1 MLKICLIFK
10 DKGKE
15 MRIGNT
21 KIKIVQKNIFKQFV
35 EAIVVFTD
43 NDLALNEKEMS
54 FIRKGKV
61 FAGIKKKFVVGKAIA
76 LPIDKLPIK
85 YAICSVLKKKSF
97 EINKE
102 KIKLAIRD
110 VLKVAEEKK
119 INSIAFS
126 VLWLQE
132 EISLKEF
139 SRIMIGEIS
148 KYLEKMPFLKEIVFI
163 LPDKKKSFAFRELV
177 TDCIG
182 YIEREKG
189 AYPIPTVDII
199 IELKEKIVLI
209 KRKNPPYGWAIP
221 GGFVEY
227 DESLEV
233 AAAREAKEETNLSLQ
248 NLFQFHTYSEPG
260 RDPRFHTISTV
271 FIAQGKGNPEAK
283 SDALEL
289 GLFSLQD
296 LPGKFAFD
304 HKKIIRDYFNF
315 KKNGLAL

>member
-1 MLKICLIFK
+1 MK
-10 DKGKE
+10 
-15 MRIGNT
+15 IGNT
-21 KIKIVQKNIFKQFV
+21 KIKIVPKNIFKHSV
-35 EAIVVFTD
+35 EAIVAFTD
-43 NDLALNEKEMS
+43 SDLVLNEKEMS
-54 FIRKGKV
+54 FIRKGNV

-76 LPIDKLPIK
+76 LPINKVPIK
-85 YAICSVLKKKSF
+85 YVICTVLKNKNF
-97 EINKE
+97 EISKE
-102 KIKLAIRD
+102 KIKFAIRD

-119 INSIAFS
+119 IKSIAFS
-126 VLWLQE
+126 VLWIQE

-139 SRIMIGEIS
+139 SRIMIEEIS
-148 KYLEKMPFLKEIVFI
+148 KYLEKKPFLKEIVFI

-199 IELKEKIVLI
+199 IELKEKLVLI

-227 DESLEV
+227 GERLE
-233 AAAREAKEETNLSLQ
+233 AAAVREAKEETNLSLQ
-248 NLFQFHTYSEPG
+248 NLFQFHTYSEHG

-283 SDALEL
+283 SDALDL

-296 LPGKFAFD
+296 LPEKFAFD
-304 HKKIIRDYFNF
+304 HKKIISDYFNF
-315 KKNGLAL
+315 KKNSLAL

>member
-1 MLKICLIFK
+1 MKI
-10 DKGKE
+10 
-15 MRIGNT
+15 MNT
-21 KIKIVQKNIFKQFV
+21 EIKIVQKNIFKQSV

-43 NDLALNEKEMS
+43 NDLVLNKKEIS
-54 FIRKGKV
+54 FIRKGNV
-61 FAGIKKKFVVGKAIA
+61 FAGIKRKIIGGKAIA
-76 LPIDKLPIK
+76 LSIDKLPIK
-85 YAICSVLKKKSF
+85 YVICAVLGKKSF
-97 EINKE
+97 EIDKE

-110 VLKVAEEKK
+110 ILKIAEEKK

-132 EISLKEF
+132 KISLKDF
-139 SRIMIGEIS
+139 SRIMIREIS
-148 KYLEKMPFLKEIVFI
+148 TYLEKKSFLKEIVFI
-163 LPDKKKSFAFRELV
+163 LPDKKSSFFFRELV
-177 TDCIG
+177 ADCIG

-189 AYPIPTVDII
+189 TYPIPTVDII

-227 DESLEV
+227 AESLE
-233 AAAREAKEETNLSLQ
+233 AAATREAKEETNLSLQ
-248 NLFQFHTYSEPG
+248 NLFQFHTYSNPG

-289 GLFSLQD
+289 GIFNLQD

-304 HKKIIRDYFNF
+304 HKKIIKDYFNF
-315 KKNGLAL
+315 KKTVLIYSKDTD